1 MGTEDDDDG
10 AKIPKG
16 VMKGANNIM
25 IEGYSQVATPNSE
38 RYVI

>member
-1 MGTEDDDDG
+1 VGTEDDDDG
-10 AKIPKG
+10 AKIPMG
-16 VMKGANNIM
+16 VMQGANIM